1 MTVIDGRGRLFGR
14 INLFD
19 AAIIA
24 FGIVLVPIAYGT
36 FLLFRTPKPMIAVVR
51 RVDITKEE
59 RRVGGSA
66 LTAKLKVQG
75 TGLRPLL
82 RAFVDD
88 VPAIGFVFENPNSAD
103 VLVGAVPAGSHD
115 LILYDGVQEVAR
127 AIGAVTIQPA
137 PSARLRIVGT
147 IVGLDKATADGL
159 RAGQH
164 DIVQLGPARPDL
176 RVLRVGPGEV
186 DLPME
191 GAWARD
197 AVVTVRCDPDP
208 NAGDCS
214 VGGRTLSTTPPPV
227 VTIGG
232 PAGPLSLAVS
242 EVLPDTAPREAM
254 VRVRF
259 AGSGELLDLIRS
271 GDRDQLL
278 DQRAAT
284 IADLGRRQGS
294 GGEATIDATLRL
306 GADSVA
312 THDGWRYRGRSLR
325 AGESFTLSTARYV
338 AAGSILSISVGG
350 DAASNGEP
358 R

>member
-19 AAIIA
+19 AAIVGFA
-24 FGIVLVPIAYGT
+24 IVLVPIAYGT

-51 RVDITKEE
+51 RVEITKEE
-59 RRVGGSA
+59 RRVGGPG

-82 RAFVDD
+82 RAFIDD

-127 AIGAVTIQPA
+127 AIRAVTIQPA

-147 IVGLDKATADGL
+147 IVGLDKTSADTL
-159 RAGQH
+159 AAGQH
-164 DIVQLGPARPDL
+164 DIVQLGPPRPDL
-176 RVLRVGPGEV
+176 RVLRVGAGEI

-197 AVVTVRCDPDP
+197 AVITVRCDPDP
-208 NAGDCS
+208 NAGECS

-227 VTIGG
+227 VTISG
-232 PAGPLSLAVS
+232 PAGPLSVAVS
-242 EVLPDTAPREAM
+242 EVLPDAAPRDAL

-259 AGSGELLDLIRS
+259 EGSAELLDLIRS
-271 GDRDQLL
+271 GDRDLLL
-278 DQRAAT
+278 DQRAARVSE
-284 IADLGRRQGS
+284 LGRRREGG
-294 GGEATIDATLRL
+294 GGEAMLDATLRL
-306 GADSVA
+306 GADA
-312 THDGWRYRGRSLR
+312 IQDGWRYRGRGIR
-325 AGESFTLSTARYV
+325 PGEIFTLSTARYV
-338 AAGSILSISVGG
+338 ATGSILSITFSEH
-350 DAASNGEP
+350 AAAEGES